1 MKHIYLII
9 LISVILQGSFPSSSC
24 PSITGDPKLYF
35 FNPESSQSNLGR
47 LKREMEKFFDQ
58 SGYPVNFQAFAYQTD
73 FDAKIREQQPKFL
86 FAPVWYIEKH
96 GRELKIKPF
105 LTPVYRGTTTY
116 RMVLLVAKSSRIT
129 MNSIEDHSLAMTS
142 VGPDSR
148 TFLNHVLFLNHFEET
163 CPFHPVFV
171 PKPADALFALFLGHV
186 DSALV
191 GQDHLK
197 TFKKILPRIVS
208 SVRPLLVSK
217 PIPMPMLCYSEGL
230 VAQTEVERFKT
241 VFLGE
246 DTKRIRNKLSELLQ
260 IDDWQEIAK

>member
-1 MKHIYLII
+1 M
-9 LISVILQGSFPSSSC
+9 QGSFLSSSC

-35 FNPESSQSNLGR
+35 FNPESPQSNLGR
-47 LKREMEKFFDQ
+47 LKREMEKFFNQ

-96 GRELKIKPF
+96 GRELRLKPF
-105 LTPVYRGTTTY
+105 LTPVHRGATTY
-116 RMVLLVAKSSRIT
+116 RMVLLVAKNSRIT
-129 MNSIEDHSLAMTS
+129 TDSVEDHSMAMTS

-148 TFLNHVLFLNHFEET
+148 IFLNQVLFLNHFGKT
-163 CPFHPVFV
+163 CPFHPVLV

-191 GQDHLK
+191 AEDHLK
-197 TFKKILPRIVS
+197 AFEKILPRIVS

-217 PIPMPMLCYSEGL
+217 PIPMPLLCYSEGL
-230 VAQTEVERFKT
+230 VAQKEVERFKT
-241 VFLGE
+241 VFLGA

-260 IDDWQEIAK
+260 IDEWQEIAK